1 MVRAPMFRSSMH
13 RDKDHSPSPPGQPTD
28 PAEDRLAEESLA
40 SDLQAGSETALEEVY
55 RRFAPAVYSRARR
68 QLRDDGEAEDVTQAV
83 FVAVWRNRAGFRSGE
98 GALGAWISGIARHK
112 IADAWLLRERRR
124 RELEAAGVV
133 SLRPGR
139 GPVEPQDEV
148 TGRLAV
154 LAELSQ
160 LGEPQRSVLCLA
172 LFEDLTHVEIA
183 ARMDLPLGTVKSH
196 LRRGLRRMRD
206 RREAQT

>member
-1 MVRAPMFRSSMH
+1 MFRA
-13 RDKDHSPSPPGQPTD
+13 SPRPAPPVREPPD
-28 PAEDRLAEESLA
+28 PQVEERLVAE
-40 SDLQAGSETALEEVY
+40 LQAGVETALEEVY

-68 QLRDDGEAEDVTQAV
+68 QLQDDGEAEDVTQAV
-83 FVAVWRNRAGFRSGE
+83 FVAVWRNREGFRPGE

-154 LAELSQ
+154 LAELGQ

-172 LFEDLTHVEIA
+172 LFEDLTHVQIA

-196 LRRGLRRMRD
+196 LRRGLQRMRD